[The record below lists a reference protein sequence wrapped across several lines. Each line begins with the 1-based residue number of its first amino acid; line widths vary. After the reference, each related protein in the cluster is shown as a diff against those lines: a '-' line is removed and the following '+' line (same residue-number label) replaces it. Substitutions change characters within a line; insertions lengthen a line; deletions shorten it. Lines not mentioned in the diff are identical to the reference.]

1 MENIPSSFIGYK
13 KEVVDDIINQKNSK
27 LSTQQKDIN
36 YLRNEINKLEKSI
49 QTKNL
54 ILKLAIAP

>member
-49 QTKNL
+49 QTQNQEK
-54 ILKLAIAP
+54 